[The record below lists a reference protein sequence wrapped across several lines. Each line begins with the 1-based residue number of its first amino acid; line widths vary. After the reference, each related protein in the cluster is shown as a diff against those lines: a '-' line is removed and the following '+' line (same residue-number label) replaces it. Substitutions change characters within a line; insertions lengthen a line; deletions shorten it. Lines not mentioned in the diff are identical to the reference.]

1 MTITTSSRSHDVAA
15 PGGAATGDSPA
26 RRSLEAPTDTRL
38 VVARWFKFGMRRV
51 YVTTA
56 DGRLVGW
63 VDLAAGERFLGIPEL
78 ATAFEAAIAGAQTDI
93 PRPYRPRRAA
103 VEAGASPGE
112 R

>member
-1 MTITTSSRSHDVAA
+1 MSVTTSLRSIDAVAQGPAAGGIVAA
-15 PGGAATGDSPA
+15 
-26 RRSLEAPTDTRL
+26 RRGLESSIAVSL